1 MDGIRRVV
9 TGFDEN
15 NQAILTS
22 DGPAPLMKSSKV
34 LGAWAGDIW
43 EMGSIPPELSD
54 DGALTTGGGFPKTG
68 SLVFRMIQLPPEG
81 ALREHP
87 EEAER
92 YMGGPVDLD
101 SDDFGMHRSDT
112 VDLIIVLSGEIW
124 AIMDSGEKTL
134 LKPGDTLIQRGT
146 VHTWRNLG
154 PEPCVMA
161 AVLVGTEPA

>member
-1 MDGIRRVV
+1 MKGVRRVV
-9 TGFDEN
+9 TGFDEER
-15 NQAILTS
+15 QAIFTS
-22 DGPAPLMKSSKV
+22 DGPAAMMKESEV
-34 LGAWAGDIW
+34 LGAWAVDIW
-43 EMGSIPPELSD
+43 EMGTIPPELTD
-54 DGALTTGGGFPKTG
+54 HGALTTGGGFPKTG

-81 ALREHP
+81 AYRKNP

-92 YMGGPVDLD
+92 YMGGPVNPD

-112 VDLIIVLSGEIW
+112 VDLIIMISGEVW

-154 PEPCVMA
+154 AEPCVMA
-161 AVLVGTEPA
+161 AVLVGTEPG